1 MTTSKY
7 YDDDREFRYK
17 EAEKF
22 IRKVGDIVLYKGKKW
37 FVSDSTR
44 VTNRD
49 GVYYINDCICCYT
62 VLRLNKKNNQVE
74 EMYLYNDEIETLPL
88 VASNNTKYVKFEKE

>member
-7 YDDDREFRYK
+7 YDDDREFQWK

-37 FVSDSTR
+37 FVSKSDMIPH
-44 VTNRD
+44 RD
-49 GVYYINDCICCYT
+49 DVYYRNNCICCYT
-62 VLRLNKKNNQVE
+62 VLRINKKNNQVE
-74 EMYLYNDEIETLPL
+74 KMHLYNDEIETLPL
-88 VASNNTKYVKFEKE
+88 IASNNTKYVKFEKE

>member
-7 YDDDREFRYK
+7 YDDDREFKWK

-37 FVSDSTR
+37 FVSNATMI
-44 VTNRD
+44 TNRD
-49 GVYYINDCICCYT
+49 GVYFLNDCICCYT
-62 VLRLNKKNNQVE
+62 ILRINKKNNQVE
-74 EMYLYNDEIETLPL
+74 KMHLYNDEIETLPL
-88 VASNNTKYVKFEKE
+88 VASNDTKYVKFEKE